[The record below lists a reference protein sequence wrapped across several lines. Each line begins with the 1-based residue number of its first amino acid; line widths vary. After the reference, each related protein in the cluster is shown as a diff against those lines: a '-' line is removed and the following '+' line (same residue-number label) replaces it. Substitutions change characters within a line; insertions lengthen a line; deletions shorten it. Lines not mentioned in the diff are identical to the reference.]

1 MNPDVTRKLTM
12 YVPVADIEKLRR
24 KLRPDESITDLVKR
38 LIREAVA

>member
-1 MNPDVTRKLTM
+1 MINADTRKLTM

-38 LIREAVA
+38 LIREAAA